1 MKGSVLHM
9 MMTLR
14 SYTRRSSYRF
24 RQWLL
29 DPNVQLFMRAA
40 AYVLAGFALSA
51 ASLNHM
57 ALPIA
62 MGFVCAC
69 TGWSAVLSAAG
80 SCVGYLAFWGSAGY
94 QGIWWVAA
102 GLLLALFLSEQR
114 IASET
119 PLLLPA
125 LSGLIVSATGVVF
138 QTWLADGT
146 SVGSY
151 LIRVVMGIAGTWLFR
166 KALRTRNPV
175 VDWLCCG
182 LGMLALAQ
190 LAPLPQLS
198 LGFFAAGALALVGTF
213 PAAALGGLALDL
225 AQVSS
230 VPMTAVLCG
239 SYLVRF
245 LPRYPKWLGALAP
258 AAVYLLV
265 GTLSGT
271 PETVALPGLLVGG
284 ILSLFLPAPTKLA
297 NRRGETGMAQVRL
310 EMVASVLAQ
319 TEQLLLEAPQVP
331 IDEDA
336 LVARAAEQACNGCPC
351 RKTCKDTMRLSQM
364 PSAVL
369 HKPLLTPEELP
380 IVCRKSGRVLAQL
393 HRSQE
398 QLRSIHADRQR
409 QQEYSAAV
417 VQQYRFLS
425 EYLQELSDGLARK
438 ADSPEACFAPQVHIY
453 ANRPAQDNGDRCLMF
468 PGTRCRYYVL
478 LCDGMGTG
486 LGAVQEGKVAGE
498 LLKRLLSA
506 GYPARYALQSLNSLC
521 ALRSRA
527 GIVTVELLEIA
538 LDSGRATLYKWG
550 AAPSYLV
557 SAYGAEKIG
566 TAGPPP
572 GLSVFSSREST
583 HQLSL
588 RRGELLLLVSDG
600 ISQEQALNCCLQN
613 ALASPGELARSILTY
628 GQISTEDDATVITV
642 SLGRRHYEQQ

>member
-1 MKGSVLHM
+1 M

-14 SYTRRSSYRF
+14 SYTRRSRYKL
-24 RQWLL
+24 RQLFL
-29 DPNVQLFMRAA
+29 DPRVQLAARAV

-57 ALPIA
+57 ALPLA
-62 MGFVCAC
+62 MALVCAC

-80 SCVGYLAFWGSAGY
+80 GLLGYLVFWGNAGY
-94 QGIWWVAA
+94 QGVSWIAA
-102 GLLLALFLSEQR
+102 GLFLALTLGGQR
-114 IASET
+114 ITDET

-125 LSGLIVSATGVVF
+125 LSGLIVSATGVIF
-138 QTWLADGT
+138 QTWLADTTPVGT
-146 SVGSY
+146 Y
-151 LIRVVMGIAGTWLFR
+151 LLRVVLGVAGAWLFQ

-198 LGFFAAGALALVGTF
+198 LGFPAAAALTIVGTF

-225 AQVSS
+225 AGVSAL
-230 VPMTAVLCG
+230 PMTAVLCA
-239 SYLVRF
+239 SYLIRF
-245 LPRYPKWLGALAP
+245 LPKYPKWLSAMAP
-258 AAVYLLV
+258 ASVYLLV
-265 GTLSGT
+265 GALSGKL
-271 PETVALPGLLVGG
+271 ETVALPGLVLGG
-284 ILSLFLPAPTKLA
+284 VIGVFLPSPTKLI
-297 NRRGETGMAQVRL
+297 NRRGETGIAQVRL

-319 TEQLLLEAPQVP
+319 TEQLLLEAPPVP

-336 LVARAAEQACNGCPC
+336 LIARAAEQACSGCPC
-351 RKTCKDTMRLSQM
+351 RKSCKDTLRLAQL
-364 PSAVL
+364 PAAVL

-398 QLRSIHADRQR
+398 QLRSIRADRQR
-409 QQEYSAAV
+409 QQEYRTAV

-425 EYLQELSDGLARK
+425 EYLQELSDGLAKK
-438 ADSPEACFAPQVHIY
+438 ADSTEACYAPQVHIY

-478 LCDGMGTG
+478 LVDGMGTG
-486 LGAVQEGKVAGE
+486 IGAVQEGKAAAE
-498 LLKRLLSA
+498 LLRRLLSA

-527 GIVTVELLEIA
+527 GIVTVELLEIG
-538 LDSGRATLYKWG
+538 LDTGRATLYKWG

-572 GLSVFSSREST
+572 GLSLADSRESA

-600 ISQEQALNCCLQN
+600 IGQEQALNCCLQN
-613 ALASPGELARSILTY
+613 MLATSGELARSILTY
-628 GQISTEDDATVITV
+628 GQISAEDDATVVTI

>member
-1 MKGSVLHM
+1 M
-9 MMTLR
+9 MTTLR
-14 SYTRRSSYRF
+14 SYTRRSSYRL
-24 RQWLL
+24 RQLLL
-29 DPNVQLFMRAA
+29 DPKVQLFLRAA
-40 AYVLAGFALSA
+40 AYALAGFGLSA
-51 ASLNHM
+51 ASLNQKALPLAM
-57 ALPIA
+57 AL
-62 MGFVCAC
+62 VCGC
-69 TGWSAVLSAAG
+69 SGWSAMLSAAG
-80 SCVGYLAFWGSAGY
+80 GALGYLVFWGNAGY
-94 QGIWWVAA
+94 QGLCWISA
-102 GLLLALFLSEQR
+102 GLLLALFLGDQR
-114 IASET
+114 IAGDT

-138 QTWLADGT
+138 QTWLADTT
-146 SVGSY
+146 SVGTY
-151 LIRVVMGIAGTWLFR
+151 LLRVCLGVAGTFLFR
-166 KALRTRNPV
+166 RFLRTRNPL

-182 LGMLALAQ
+182 LAMLALAQ
-190 LAPLPQLS
+190 LAPLPQLC
-198 LGFFAAGALALVGTF
+198 LGFPAAGVLALVGTF

-225 AQVSS
+225 AQISA

-239 SYLVRF
+239 SYLIRF
-245 LPRYPKWLGALAP
+245 LPRYPRWLGALAP
-258 AAVYLLV
+258 ATVYLAV
-265 GTLSGT
+265 GTLSGH
-271 PETVALPGLLVGG
+271 PETVALPGLLLGG
-284 ILSLFLPAPTKLA
+284 IIGTFLPKPTKLV
-297 NRRGETGMAQVRL
+297 NRRGETGIAQVRL

-319 TEQLLLEAPQVP
+319 TEQLLLETPPVP

-336 LVARAAEQACNGCPC
+336 LVARAAEQACIGCPC
-351 RKTCKDTMRLSQM
+351 RKNCKDTLRLTQL
-364 PSAVL
+364 PAAVL
-369 HKPLLTPEELP
+369 RKPLLTPEELP
-380 IVCRKSGRVLAQL
+380 IVCRKSGRLLAQL

-409 QQEYSAAV
+409 QQEYRAAV

-438 ADSPEACFAPQVHIY
+438 ADSSEACYAPQVHIY
-453 ANRPAQDNGDRCLMF
+453 ANRPLQDNGDRCLMF

-486 LGAVQEGKVAGE
+486 IGAVQEGTAAAE
-498 LLKRLLSA
+498 LLRRLLSA

-527 GIVTVELLEIA
+527 GIVTVELLEIG
-538 LDSGRATLYKWG
+538 LDTGRATLYKWG

-572 GLSVFSSREST
+572 GLSLSDSRESA

-600 ISQEQALNCCLQN
+600 IGQEQAFNCCLQN
-613 ALASPGELARSILTY
+613 AMASSAELARSILTF
-628 GQISTEDDATVITV
+628 GQISTEDDATVVTV

>member
-1 MKGSVLHM
+1 M
-9 MMTLR
+9 
-14 SYTRRSSYRF
+14 
-24 RQWLL
+24 RQLLL
-29 DPNVQLFMRAA
+29 DPKVQLFIRAA
-40 AYVLAGFALSA
+40 AYVLAGFGLSA
-51 ASLNHM
+51 ASLSNKALPLAM
-57 ALPIA
+57 AL
-62 MGFVCAC
+62 VCGC
-69 TGWSAVLSAAG
+69 SGWSAMLSAAG
-80 SCVGYLAFWGSAGY
+80 GALGYLVFWGNAGY
-94 QGIWWVAA
+94 QGLCWIGG
-102 GLLLALFLSEQR
+102 GLLLALFLGDQR
-114 IASET
+114 IAGDT

-138 QTWLADGT
+138 QTWLADTT
-146 SVGSY
+146 SVGIY
-151 LIRVVMGIAGTWLFR
+151 LLRVGLGFSGTFLFR
-166 KALRTRNPV
+166 RCLRSRNPV

-190 LAPLPQLS
+190 IAPLPQLC
-198 LGFFAAGALALVGTF
+198 LGFPAAGALALVGTF

-225 AQVSS
+225 AQISA

-239 SYLVRF
+239 SYLIRF
-245 LPRYPKWLGALAP
+245 LPRYPRWLGALAP
-258 AAVYLLV
+258 ATVYLAV
-265 GTLSGT
+265 GALSGH
-271 PETVALPGLLVGG
+271 PETVALPGLFLGG
-284 ILSLFLPAPTKLA
+284 ILGTFLPKPTKLV
-297 NRRGETGMAQVRL
+297 NRRGETGIAQVRL

-319 TEQLLLEAPQVP
+319 TEQLLLETPPVP

-336 LVARAAEQACNGCPC
+336 LVARAAEQACMGCPC
-351 RKTCKDTMRLSQM
+351 RKNCKDTLRLTQL
-364 PSAVL
+364 PTAVL
-369 HKPLLTPEELP
+369 RKPLLTPEELP
-380 IVCRKSGRVLAQL
+380 IVCRKSGRLLAQL

-409 QQEYSAAV
+409 QQEYRAAV

-438 ADSPEACFAPQVHIY
+438 ADSPEACYAPQVHIY
-453 ANRPAQDNGDRCLMF
+453 ANRPLQDNGDRCLMF

-486 LGAVQEGKVAGE
+486 IGAVQEGNAAAE
-498 LLKRLLSA
+498 LLRRLLSA

-527 GIVTVELLEIA
+527 GIVTVELLEIG
-538 LDSGRATLYKWG
+538 LDTGRATLYKWG

-572 GLSVFSSREST
+572 GLSLSDSRESA

-600 ISQEQALNCCLQN
+600 IGQEQAFNCCLQN
-613 ALASPGELARSILTY
+613 AMASSADLARSILTF
-628 GQISTEDDATVITV
+628 GQISTEDDATVVTV

>member
-1 MKGSVLHM
+1 M
-9 MMTLR
+9 
-14 SYTRRSSYRF
+14 
-24 RQWLL
+24 
-29 DPNVQLFMRAA
+29 
-40 AYVLAGFALSA
+40 LAGFGLSA
-51 ASLNHM
+51 ASLNHRALPLAM
-57 ALPIA
+57 AL
-62 MGFVCAC
+62 VCGC
-69 TGWSAVLSAAG
+69 SGWSAVLSAAG
-80 SCVGYLAFWGSAGY
+80 GALGYLAFWGNAGY
-94 QGIWWVAA
+94 QGLCWIGA
-102 GLLLALFLSEQR
+102 GLLLALFLGDQR
-114 IASET
+114 IAGDT

-138 QTWLADGT
+138 QTWLADTT
-146 SVGSY
+146 SVGIY
-151 LIRVVMGIAGTWLFR
+151 LLRVGLGVSGTFLFR
-166 KALRTRNPV
+166 RCLRSRNPV

-190 LAPLPQLS
+190 IAPLPQLC
-198 LGFFAAGALALVGTF
+198 LGFPAAGALALVGTF

-225 AQVSS
+225 AQISA

-239 SYLVRF
+239 SYLIRF
-245 LPRYPKWLGALAP
+245 LPRYPRWLGALAP
-258 AAVYLLV
+258 ATVYLVV
-265 GTLSGT
+265 GTLSGH
-271 PETVALPGLLVGG
+271 PETVALPGLFLGG
-284 ILSLFLPAPTKLA
+284 ILGTLLPKPTKLV
-297 NRRGETGMAQVRL
+297 NRRGETGIAQVRL

-319 TEQLLLEAPQVP
+319 TEQLLLETPPVP

-336 LVARAAEQACNGCPC
+336 LIARAAEQACMGCPC
-351 RKTCKDTMRLSQM
+351 RKSCKDTLRLTQL

-369 HKPLLTPEELP
+369 RKPLLTPEELP
-380 IVCRKSGRVLAQL
+380 IVCRKSGRLLAQL

-409 QQEYSAAV
+409 QQEYRTAV

-438 ADSPEACFAPQVHIY
+438 ADSPEACYAPQVHIY
-453 ANRPAQDNGDRCLMF
+453 ANRPLQDNGDRCLMF

-486 LGAVQEGKVAGE
+486 IGAVQEGNAAAE
-498 LLKRLLSA
+498 LLRRLLSA

-527 GIVTVELLEIA
+527 GIVTVELLEIG
-538 LDSGRATLYKWG
+538 LDTGRATLYKWG

-572 GLSVFSSREST
+572 GLSLSDSRESA

-600 ISQEQALNCCLQN
+600 IGQEQAFNCCLQN
-613 ALASPGELARSILTY
+613 AMASSADLARSILTF
-628 GQISTEDDATVITV
+628 GQISTEDDATVVTV

>member
-1 MKGSVLHM
+1 M
-9 MMTLR
+9 MITLR
-14 SYTRRSSYRF
+14 SYTRRTRYRLK
-24 RQWLL
+24 QLL
-29 DPNVQLFMRAA
+29 LNPRMQLFLRAA
-40 AYVLAGFALSA
+40 AYFLAGFGLSA
-51 ASLNHM
+51 ASLNHVALPLAM
-57 ALPIA
+57 AL
-62 MGFVCAC
+62 VCAC
-69 TGWSAVLSAAG
+69 TGWSALLSALGG
-80 SCVGYLAFWGSAGY
+80 SLGYLLFWGSAGY
-94 QGIWWVAA
+94 QGIFWIAA
-102 GLLLALFLSEQR
+102 GLLLALLLGDQR
-114 IASET
+114 IVGET

-125 LSGLIVSATGVVF
+125 LAGLVVSAIGVIF
-138 QTWLADGT
+138 QTWLSDTAAV
-146 SVGSY
+146 SSY
-151 LIRVVMGIAGTWLFR
+151 LIRVVLGAVSTWLFQ

-175 VDWLCCG
+175 ADWFCCG
-182 LGMLALAQ
+182 LAVLALAQ

-198 LGFFAAGALALVGTF
+198 LGFPAAGALALVGTF

-230 VPMTAVLCG
+230 IPMTAVLCG

-245 LPRYPKWLGALAP
+245 LPKYPKWLGALAP
-258 AAVYLLV
+258 ATVYLLV
-265 GTLSGT
+265 GTLSGR
-271 PETVALPGLLVGG
+271 PETVALPGLVLGG
-284 ILSLFLPAPTKLA
+284 VLGTLLPAPTKLV
-297 NRRGETGMAQVRL
+297 NRRGDTGIAQVRL

-319 TEQLLLEAPQVP
+319 TEQLLLETPPVP

-336 LVARAAEQACNGCPC
+336 LVARAAEQACSGCPC
-351 RKTCKDTMRLSQM
+351 RKNCKDTLRLAQL
-364 PSAVL
+364 PAAVL
-369 HKPLLTPEELP
+369 HKPLLTPDELP
-380 IVCRKSGRVLAQL
+380 IVCRKSGRFLAQL

-398 QLRSIHADRQR
+398 QLRSIRADRGR
-409 QQEYSAAV
+409 QQEYRTAV

-438 ADSPEACFAPQVHIY
+438 ADSPEACYAPQVHIY
-453 ANRPAQDNGDRCLMF
+453 ANRPMQDNGDRCLMF

-486 LGAVQEGKVAGE
+486 IGAVQESKSAAE

-527 GIVTVELLEIA
+527 GIVTVELVEIC
-538 LDSGRATLYKWG
+538 LDTGRATLYKWG

-572 GLSVFSSREST
+572 GFSLTDSRESV

-600 ISQEQALNCCLQN
+600 IGQEQALQCCLQN
-613 ALASPGELARSILTY
+613 MLATSGELARSILTY
-628 GQISTEDDATVITV
+628 GQISGDDDATVVTI

>member
-1 MKGSVLHM
+1 
-9 MMTLR
+9 MMTSLR
-14 SYTRRSSYRF
+14 SYTQRSRYRL
-24 RQWLL
+24 RQLL
-29 DPNVQLFMRAA
+29 VDPKVQLFLRAA
-40 AYVLAGFALSA
+40 AYALAGFGLSA
-51 ASLNHM
+51 ASLNHTALPLAM
-57 ALPIA
+57 AL
-62 MGFVCAC
+62 VCAC
-69 TGWSAVLSAAG
+69 SGWSAVLSAAG
-80 SCVGYLAFWGSAGY
+80 GALGYLVFWGNAGY
-94 QGIWWVAA
+94 QGLCWIGA
-102 GLLLALFLSEQR
+102 GLLLALFLADQR
-114 IASET
+114 IAGDT

-125 LSGLIVSATGVVF
+125 LSGLIVSATGVIF
-138 QTWLADGT
+138 QTWLEDTT
-146 SVGSY
+146 SVGVY
-151 LIRVVMGIAGTWLFR
+151 LLRVCIGVTGTFLFR
-166 KALRTRNPV
+166 RALRTRNPV

-182 LGMLALAQ
+182 LCMLALAQ
-190 LAPLPQLS
+190 LAPLPQLC
-198 LGFFAAGALALVGTF
+198 LGFPAAGALALVGTF

-225 AQVSS
+225 AQISA

-239 SYLVRF
+239 SYLIRF
-245 LPRYPKWLGALAP
+245 FPRYPRWLGAVAP
-258 AAVYLLV
+258 AAVYLTV
-265 GTLSGT
+265 GILSGH
-271 PETVALPGLLVGG
+271 PETVALPGLLLGG
-284 ILSLFLPAPTKLA
+284 IAGTFLPAPTKLI
-297 NRRGETGMAQVRL
+297 NRRGETGIAQVRL

-319 TEQLLLEAPQVP
+319 TEQLLLETPPVP

-336 LVARAAEQACNGCPC
+336 LVARAAEQACSGCPC
-351 RKTCKDTMRLSQM
+351 RKSCKDSLRLTQL
-364 PSAVL
+364 PAAVL
-369 HKPLLTPEELP
+369 RKPLLTPEELP

-409 QQEYSAAV
+409 QQEYRTAV

-438 ADSPEACFAPQVHIY
+438 ADSPEACYAPQVHIY
-453 ANRPAQDNGDRCLMF
+453 ANRPMQDNGDRCLMF

-486 LGAVQEGKVAGE
+486 IGAVQEGNAAAE
-498 LLKRLLSA
+498 LLRRLLSA

-527 GIVTVELLEIA
+527 GIVTVELLEIG

-572 GLSVFSSREST
+572 GLSLSGSRESA
-583 HQLSL
+583 HPLSL

-600 ISQEQALNCCLQN
+600 IGQEQAFNCCLQN
-613 ALASPGELARSILTY
+613 AMASSADLARSILTF
-628 GQISTEDDATVITV
+628 GQISTEDDATVVTV

>member
-1 MKGSVLHM
+1 M

-14 SYTRRSSYRF
+14 SYTRRSCYRL
-24 RQWLL
+24 RQLL
-29 DPNVQLFMRAA
+29 VEPKVQLFLRAA
-40 AYVLAGFALSA
+40 AYVLAGFGLSA
-51 ASLNHM
+51 ASLNHATLPLAM
-57 ALPIA
+57 AL
-62 MGFVCAC
+62 VCAC
-69 TGWSAVLSAAG
+69 SGWSALLSAAG
-80 SCVGYLAFWGSAGY
+80 GALGYLVFWGNGGY
-94 QGIWWVAA
+94 QGLCWVGA
-102 GLLLALFLSEQR
+102 GLLLALFLGEQR
-114 IASET
+114 ITGDT

-125 LSGLIVSATGVVF
+125 LSGLVVSATGVVF
-138 QTWLADGT
+138 QTWLADTT
-146 SVGSY
+146 SVETY
-151 LIRVVMGIAGTWLFR
+151 LLRVGLGVAATFLFR
-166 KALRTRNPV
+166 KALRARNPV

-190 LAPLPQLS
+190 LAPLPQLC
-198 LGFFAAGALALVGTF
+198 LGFPAAAALALVGTF

-225 AQVSS
+225 AQVSA

-239 SYLVRF
+239 SYLIRF
-245 LPRYPKWLGALAP
+245 LPRYPRWLGALAP
-258 AAVYLLV
+258 ASIYLLV
-265 GTLSGT
+265 GTLSGH
-271 PETVALPGLLVGG
+271 PESVALPGLFLGG
-284 ILSLFLPAPTKLA
+284 ILGTFLPAPTKLI
-297 NRRGETGMAQVRL
+297 NRRGETGIAQVRL

-319 TEQLLLEAPQVP
+319 TEQLLLETPPIP

-351 RKTCKDTMRLSQM
+351 RKSCKDTLRLSQI
-364 PSAVL
+364 PAAVL
-369 HKPLLTPEELP
+369 RKPLLTPEELP

-409 QQEYSAAV
+409 QQEYRTAV

-438 ADSPEACFAPQVHIY
+438 ADNPEACYAPQVHIY
-453 ANRPAQDNGDRCLMF
+453 ANRPLQDNGDRCLMF

-486 LGAVQEGKVAGE
+486 IGAVQEGNAAAE
-498 LLKRLLSA
+498 LLRRLLSA
-506 GYPARYALQSLNSLC
+506 GYPARHALQSLNSLC

-527 GIVTVELLEIA
+527 GIVTVELLEIG

-572 GLSVFSSREST
+572 GLSLWDSRESA

-600 ISQEQALNCCLQN
+600 IGQEQAFNCCLQN
-613 ALASPGELARSILTY
+613 AMASSAELARSILAF
-628 GQISTEDDATVITV
+628 GQISAEDDATVVTV

>member
-1 MKGSVLHM
+1 M
-9 MMTLR
+9 MIALR
-14 SYTRRSSYRF
+14 SYTRRTRYRLK
-24 RQWLL
+24 QLLL
-29 DPNVQLFMRAA
+29 DPKIQLFIRASG
-40 AYVLAGFALSA
+40 YILAGFGLSA
-51 ASLNHM
+51 ASLNHV
-57 ALPIA
+57 ALPLA
-62 MGFVCAC
+62 MGLVCAC
-69 TGWSAVLSAAG
+69 TGWSAVLSAIGG
-80 SCVGYLAFWGSAGY
+80 SLGYLFFWGDAGY
-94 QGIWWVAA
+94 QGLCWVAA
-102 GLLLALFLSEQR
+102 ALLLALFLGDQR
-114 IASET
+114 ITGDT

-138 QTWLADGT
+138 QTWLADPT

-151 LIRVVMGIAGTWLFR
+151 LIRVALGVSATWVFR
-166 KALRTRNPV
+166 KVLRTRSPV
-175 VDWLCCG
+175 MDWLCCG

-198 LGFFAAGALALVGTF
+198 LGFPAAGALAIIGTF

-225 AQVSS
+225 SQVSA
-230 VPMTAVLCG
+230 VPMTAVLCAG
-239 SYLVRF
+239 YLVRF
-245 LPRYPKWLGALAP
+245 LPRYPKWLGALVP
-258 AAVYLLV
+258 ASVYLLI
-265 GTLSGT
+265 GTLSGA
-271 PETVALPGLLVGG
+271 PETVALPGLLIGG
-284 ILSLFLPAPTKLA
+284 IVGTFLPAPTKLA
-297 NRRGETGMAQVRL
+297 NRRGETGIVQVRL

-319 TEQLLLEAPQVP
+319 TEQLLLESPPVP

-336 LVARAAEQACNGCPC
+336 LVARAAEQACSGCPC
-351 RKTCKDTMRLSQM
+351 RKSCKDTLRLPQL
-364 PSAVL
+364 PTAVL

-380 IVCRKSGRVLAQL
+380 IVCRKSGRLLAQL

-409 QQEYSAAV
+409 QQEYRAAV

-425 EYLQELSDGLARK
+425 EYLQELSDGLGRK
-438 ADSPEACFAPQVHIY
+438 AETAEACYTPQVHIY
-453 ANRPAQDNGDRCLMF
+453 ANRPMEDNGDRCLMF

-486 LGAVQEGKVAGE
+486 IGAVQESKAASE

-527 GIVTVELLEIA
+527 GIVTVELLEIC

-572 GLSVFSSREST
+572 GLSLSNSRESA

-600 ISQEQALNCCLQN
+600 IGQEQALNCCLQN
-613 ALASPGELARSILTY
+613 MLATPGELARSILTY
-628 GQISTEDDATVITV
+628 GQISGEDDATVVTV
-642 SLGRRHYEQQ
+642 SLGRRYYEQQ